1 MWEMTMAAR
10 DWQPGPLDPDD
21 IERFTAQIPG
31 LIRATGPVSYDYQF
45 GTGDLLAHMVT
56 ASWPTPD
63 TLFCAA
69 CTTAVV
75 DGEDLLG
82 IELGFAGPSFYAYKA
97 NLAALGRD
105 LVSRGAATY
114 DDLVGVTVR
123 AAKASYLN
131 AHIPDD
137 VYYLHA
143 LATPP
148 AHRGK
153 GVGKVLLRAA
163 IERARAAGYRALQLD
178 VLADN
183 PAVGFYQANGLEILA
198 EIRSP
203 ELSRD
208 HGFPAEYRM
217 AVAL

>member
-1 MWEMTMAAR
+1 MTMAAAAVQLGGLPA
-10 DWQPGPLDPDD
+10 DAAQ
-21 IERFTAQIPG
+21 RFAALIPG

-45 GTGDLLAHMVT
+45 GTEGLLERLVA

-69 CTTAVV
+69 CTTAATEG
-75 DGEDLLG
+75 GELLG
-82 IELGFAGPSFYAYKA
+82 IELGFAGPNFYAFKT
-97 NLAALGRD
+97 NLAALAPE
-105 LVSRGAATY
+105 LIERGEATY
-114 DDLVGVTVR
+114 DELVGLTLR
-123 AAKASYLN
+123 AGKASYLN

-143 LATPP
+143 LSAFPQ
-148 AHRGK
+148 HRGK
-153 GVGKVLLRAA
+153 GVGKALLQAA
-163 IERARAAGYRALQLD
+163 LERARTAGYRELQLD

-183 PAVGFYQANGLEILA
+183 PAVGFYQAMGLQVLA

-208 HGFPAEYRM
+208 HGFPSEYRM
-217 AVAL
+217 AVTL